1 MAAKIRKLGY
11 YSMTVPNRAGAGARM
26 LEALRNEGVN
36 LLAFTGFPERGG
48 TQVDFVP
55 ENDTAFRRAAKRVAM
70 KLSARKTVFLV
81 QGDDRPGA
89 LTGALGRLAAA
100 RINVTAL
107 DAVTAGKQ
115 RFGAILWVK
124 AKDVARAARVL
135 GAKSG

>member
-11 YSMTVPNRAGAGARM
+11 YSMKVPNRAGSGAKL

-55 ENDTAFRRAAKRVAM
+55 ENDTAFRRAAKGAGM

-89 LTGALGRLAAA
+89 LAGAMGKLAAA
-100 RINVTAL
+100 RISITAL
-107 DAVTAGKQ
+107 DAVTAGKR

-124 AKDVARAARVL
+124 AKDVTRAAR
-135 GAKSG
+135 